1 MELPLHFRYQP
12 PSSSHSPYKTITI
25 PSPVVFIPTSQL
37 PNELH
42 EPSIKLSCNASSN
55 SDELCSWTRAQLYG
69 NKDDDDRGLEELVA
83 EIPQG
88 LEEHQAVVVG
98 ITVLVTLVATTVI
111 ICSFVRRWY
120 GIENEKKSP

>member
-12 PSSSHSPYKTITI
+12 PSSSHSPYKIVTI
-25 PSPVVFIPTSQL
+25 PPPVVFVPTSQL
-37 PNELH
+37 PNKLQQ
-42 EPSIKLSCNASSN
+42 PSIRLPCNASSN
-55 SDELCSWTRAQLYG
+55 SNELCSWIRAQLHDNKG
-69 NKDDDDRGLEELVA
+69 NDDGFEELVA

-111 ICSFVRRWY
+111 AYNFVRRWY
-120 GIENEKKSP
+120 GIENEKKSR

>member
-12 PSSSHSPYKTITI
+12 PSSSHSPYKTVTI
-25 PSPVVFIPTSQL
+25 PPPVVFVPTSQL
-37 PNELH
+37 PNELQQ
-42 EPSIKLSCNASSN
+42 PPIRLPCNASSN
-55 SDELCSWTRAQLYG
+55 SDELCSWTRAQFYN
-69 NKDDDDRGLEELVA
+69 NKGGDGGLEELVA

-111 ICSFVRRWY
+111 ICNFVRRWY
-120 GIENEKKSP
+120 GIENEKKSR

>member
-25 PSPVVFIPTSQL
+25 PPPVVFVPISQL

-42 EPSIKLSCNASSN
+42 EPSIRLPCDATSN
-55 SDELCSWTRAQLYG
+55 SDELCLWTRAQLYG
-69 NKDDDDRGLEELVA
+69 NKGDDGGLEELVA

-88 LEEHQAVVVG
+88 LEEHQVVVVG

-111 ICSFVRRWY
+111 AYNFVKRWY
-120 GIENEKKSP
+120 TNRERKED